1 MDLLMAVER
10 IEEATRIIKRIVIT
24 NIDPDVKF
32 NQKTII
38 KDKFKNIPQTEAL
51 LCVMRESSGCMNI
64 NDLANDL
71 FELKG
76 VSPLERR
83 RHMKALQSIITRT
96 PEVVPAMQK
105 RGYWK
110 LKDGN

>member
-1 MDLLMAVER
+1 LDLLTAVDK
-10 IEEATRIIKRIVIT
+10 IEEATKIIKRIGIT

-32 NQKTII
+32 NQKTLI
-38 KDKFKNIPQTEAL
+38 KEKFRNTPQTEAL

-64 NDLANDL
+64 NDLAQGL
-71 FELKG
+71 FDIEGL
-76 VSPLERR
+76 SPPERR

-96 PEVVPAMQK
+96 EEVVPAMNQ

-110 LKDGN
+110 LKDA